1 LKRIKPRWRELRL
14 PQHRLPKAGLEILR
28 SGKTVANPQR
38 MGSLTFEAR
47 LMGLETILAIQP
59 EVNAAARAQRR
70 PEVDRIKAEE
80 EARIRHASASRS
92 QWRLGPMAG
101 DGDEPL
107 TKTVMDAVFA
117 NGAVQPLLIS
127 AANS

>member
-1 LKRIKPRWRELRL
+1 MRLPQHRL

-80 EARIRHASASRS
+80 EGRIRHASGTHPRADRNGDLARWLGMAMSR
-92 QWRLGPMAG
+92 
-101 DGDEPL
+101 
-107 TKTVMDAVFA
+107 
-117 NGAVQPLLIS
+117 
-127 AANS
+127 